1 MPNYMTASLRTLGRG
16 GAKNSD
22 SNVSDIVKN
31 QKPLGEISM
40 YFAENSSISA
50 YACTNRVNFSSSD
63 KANGSS
69 SNKLVDPNNVVSFK
83 KVWQL

>member
-1 MPNYMTASLRTLGRG
+1 
-16 GAKNSD
+16 
-22 SNVSDIVKN
+22 
-31 QKPLGEISM
+31 M

-69 SNKLVDPNNVVSFK
+69 SSKLVDPNNVVSFK
-83 KVWQL
+83 KGMAIINFLWPNRGMNCGEVKKLEFS